1 MSDLPAKAA
10 RLKALEKSKRIATD
24 QANRDT
30 FGMFATTASSWVG
43 SKWAFLAAT
52 FVIVAWAGT
61 GPLFHYSDTWQ
72 LVINTGTTIV
82 TFLMVFLIQNTQNRD
97 AKAINLKLDELIYA
111 TDAAGDQM
119 LNIEKL
125 SDEELNVLQSRYE
138 QIRAE
143 CIRREGRAPT
153 SKSHLRRKD
162 VEDK

>member
-1 MSDLPAKAA
+1 
-10 RLKALEKSKRIATD
+10 
-24 QANRDT
+24 
-30 FGMFATTASSWVG
+30 
-43 SKWAFLAAT
+43 
-52 FVIVAWAGT
+52 
-61 GPLFHYSDTWQ
+61 
-72 LVINTGTTIV
+72 
-82 TFLMVFLIQNTQNRD
+82 MVFLIQNTQNRD

-153 SKSHLRRKD
+153 SKSH
-162 VEDK
+162 